1 MAKAL
6 EKLKS
11 LLDEGEPV
19 DMCPH
24 GTSELMCDQC
34 DTLNYYALCEKAGC
48 SHKEGHKCGK
58 ADEVDRW
65 RSALKPAVYGT
76 STAGD
81 VNTPEQFAEAICS
94 ERVAMCNEVDRLKKR
109 EGDMPAGEIALRDEV
124 ERRKIAEAEMRAQ
137 RDYAQSCS
145 LNDANEHRKA
155 KENWVSLVQT
165 NEKAGITFD
174 GDVDHLKRD
183 ELDPVADS
191 KQGTLYVKMPFQ
203 KIVCKNCVYWETMG
217 THGLCRRY
225 APKETKI
232 PWPTTVATDWCGEG
246 RE

>member
-58 ADEVDRW
+58 
-65 RSALKPAVYGT
+65 
-76 STAGD
+76 
-81 VNTPEQFAEAICS
+81 
-94 ERVAMCNEVDRLKKR
+94 
-109 EGDMPAGEIALRDEV
+109 
-124 ERRKIAEAEMRAQ
+124 
-137 RDYAQSCS
+137 
-145 LNDANEHRKA
+145 
-155 KENWVSLVQT
+155 ENWVSLVQT

-191 KQGTLYVKMPFQ
+191 KQVTLYVKMPFQ